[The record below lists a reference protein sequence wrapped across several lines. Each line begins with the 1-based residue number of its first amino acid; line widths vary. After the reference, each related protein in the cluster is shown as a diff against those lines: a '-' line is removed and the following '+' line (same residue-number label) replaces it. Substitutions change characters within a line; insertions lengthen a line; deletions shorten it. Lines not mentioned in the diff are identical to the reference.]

1 MMYMTELGFSAVAIA
16 DRMGHESIDITYRY
30 AHLFPLECHLKR
42 MKSDDTVDEELLI
55 IIAQI
60 NTTLFGFGNNK
71 NP

>member
-1 MMYMTELGFSAVAIA
+1 
-16 DRMGHESIDITYRY
+16 
-30 AHLFPLECHLKR
+30 
-42 MKSDDTVDEELLI
+42 MKSDDTVDEELLS